1 MSTLTPIQERTAAKI
16 PPKLELSAIIV
27 NWPLSQITF
36 GALGGAIMANVGA
49 DGTDSGAVATLV
61 TTFAAGVS

>member
-1 MSTLTPIQERTAAKI
+1 MQERTAANI

-27 NWPLSQITF
+27 NWPLSQVTL
-36 GALGGAIMANVGA
+36 GALGGAIMANVGTV
-49 DGTDSGAVATLV
+49 GTDSGAVATLV